1 MILEW
6 RKIWNSFTPTSDS
19 FPFGFMQLSTIDA
32 SNLTNANPNIPVIR
46 WHQTADYGFVPNEAM
61 EVREAETILKIRNLL
76 STRAVLLMEFQV
88 PTAKIIVGSLHKN
101 R

>member
-1 MILEW
+1 MISEW

-46 WHQTADYGFVPNEAM
+46 WHQTADHGFVPNEAM
-61 EVREAETILKIRNLL
+61 EVSK
-76 STRAVLLMEFQV
+76 
-88 PTAKIIVGSLHKN
+88 GG
-101 R
+101 